1 MSGFNLAHTRDARVR
16 TVVVRGTVWS
26 VFELAP
32 DRDTIKAAALVFE
45 CDGTA
50 YHIHEFP
57 VAWYGLPD
65 DDLFALR
72 FHR

>member
-1 MSGFNLAHTRDARVR
+1 MPGFSLAHTRDTRVR

-26 VFELAP
+26 VFELPP
-32 DRDTIKAAALVFE
+32 DRDTSNAAALVFE
-45 CDGTA
+45 CDGAA
-50 YHIHEFP
+50 YRIHEFP
-57 VAWYGLPD
+57 AAWYALAA

>member
-1 MSGFNLAHTRDARVR
+1 MSRFSLAHTRDARVR

-26 VFELAP
+26 VFELGP
-32 DRDTIKAAALVFE
+32 DLDTTRAAALVFE

-57 VAWYGLPD
+57 AAWYGLPA